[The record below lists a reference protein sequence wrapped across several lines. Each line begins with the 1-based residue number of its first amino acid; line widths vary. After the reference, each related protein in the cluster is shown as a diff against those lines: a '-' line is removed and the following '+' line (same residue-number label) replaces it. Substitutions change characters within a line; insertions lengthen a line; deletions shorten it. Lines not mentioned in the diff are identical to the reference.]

1 MLVCLYLDK
10 HVLKLT
16 YTGVLTHT
24 ILSIGDMHQNGIQHH
39 FFFFNIFLFLLG
51 QGIYRSKYN
60 ISKGKTKLYNEYSIT
75 LIKLSINNN

>member
-1 MLVCLYLDK
+1 MLNN
-10 HVLKLT
+10 
-16 YTGVLTHT
+16 
-24 ILSIGDMHQNGIQHH
+24 I
-39 FFFFNIFLFLLG
+39 FFFFVLNIFLLG